1 MKIILFQKINNI
13 IRVFWELK
21 VAVRVFLVMLLPV
34 TFFTIFFEFFLDKKN
49 IYTSI
54 IRLEMLRNDFQLQN
68 FNVYILYLTASMTH
82 LIVSTI
88 VIYRLREKLLVNGI
102 LEKKKILNRVTF
114 LFTILFI
121 ILFIFLD
128 NLNLNIGL
136 LSHERVYAILKNS
149 DDLFFLF
156 KHFPSKYYEFKF
168 YLFSIIPST
177 SIFLGLIVIV
187 FTCLNIGKDIKSF
200 LFSIENNEYKDI
212 NGRKLLLDKV
222 KNFHHYLYLLSAV
235 LVTSTIA
242 TIIFFELPLP
252 YLLKDSIGYQIF
264 SQSSIAMGITWGVI
278 FSLTMLFMYFYP
290 LIIVHK
296 TIKRVQKENL
306 IINNREIVEWTNKIE
321 DNYIIYKD
329 LKSSLSVLLPS
340 IIGIIPQFL

>member
-1 MKIILFQKINNI
+1 M
-13 IRVFWELK
+13 
-21 VAVRVFLVMLLPV
+21 
-34 TFFTIFFEFFLDKKN
+34 
-49 IYTSI
+49 
-54 IRLEMLRNDFQLQN
+54 
-68 FNVYILYLTASMTH
+68 
-82 LIVSTI
+82 
-88 VIYRLREKLLVNGI
+88 
-102 LEKKKILNRVTF
+102 
-114 LFTILFI
+114 
-121 ILFIFLD
+121 
-128 NLNLNIGL
+128 
-136 LSHERVYAILKNS
+136 
-149 DDLFFLF
+149 
-156 KHFPSKYYEFKF
+156 
-168 YLFSIIPST
+168 
-177 SIFLGLIVIV
+177 
-187 FTCLNIGKDIKSF
+187 
-200 LFSIENNEYKDI
+200 
-212 NGRKLLLDKV
+212 
-222 KNFHHYLYLLSAV
+222 SAV